1 MNIAELRKY
10 GSCGKP
16 RTARAW
22 FDRLDNEEK
31 KVVAGVI
38 LSQTAPVALDA
49 LREHAAFP
57 FKKTALKELRYQL
70 EKETA

>member
-10 GSCGKP
+10 GSGGKL

-22 FDRLDNEEK
+22 FDGLGNEERE
-31 KVVAGVI
+31 VVAGVI

-49 LREHAAFP
+49 LREHANFP

>member
-10 GSCGKP
+10 GSGGKP

-22 FDRLDNEEK
+22 FDRLDNEERE
-31 KVVAGVI
+31 VVAAVI
-38 LSQTAPVALDA
+38 LSQSAPVALEA
-49 LREHAAFP
+49 LREHANFP
-57 FKKTALKELRYQL
+57 FRKTALKELRYQL

>member
-10 GSCGKP
+10 GSGGKP
-16 RTARAW
+16 RTAREW
-22 FDRLDNEEK
+22 FDRLGNEERE
-31 KVVAGVI
+31 VVAGVI

-49 LREHAAFP
+49 LRDHAAFP
-57 FKKTALKELRYQL
+57 FKKTALKELRYEL

>member
-10 GSCGKP
+10 GSGGRP

-49 LREHAAFP
+49 LREHANFP

-70 EKETA
+70 EKENA

>member
-10 GSCGKP
+10 GSGGRP

-38 LSQTAPVALDA
+38 LSRSAPVALEA
-49 LREHAAFP
+49 LQEHANFP

>member
-10 GSCGKP
+10 GSVGKP

-49 LREHAAFP
+49 LREHANFP

>member
-10 GSCGKP
+10 GSVGKP

-22 FDRLDNEEK
+22 FDRLDNEERE
-31 KVVAGVI
+31 VVAGVI
-38 LSQTAPVALDA
+38 LSQTAPVAVEA
-49 LREHAAFP
+49 LREHAGFP
-57 FKKTALKELRYQL
+57 FKKTALKELRHEL